1 MCFLF
6 LSLHSPPPGIM
17 MSGSPPAVMTPKNIP
32 SRLEEEIK
40 ENLYVCQKKSGGEG
54 KEGKATRHKC
64 ATSQETS

>member
-1 MCFLF
+1 
-6 LSLHSPPPGIM
+6 M